1 MEKERQILRFIFE
14 KMRERGLVSEEE
26 YRQLELLLVTEDGY
40 ESVHL

>member
-26 YRQLELLLVTEDGY
+26 YGQLELLLVTEDGY